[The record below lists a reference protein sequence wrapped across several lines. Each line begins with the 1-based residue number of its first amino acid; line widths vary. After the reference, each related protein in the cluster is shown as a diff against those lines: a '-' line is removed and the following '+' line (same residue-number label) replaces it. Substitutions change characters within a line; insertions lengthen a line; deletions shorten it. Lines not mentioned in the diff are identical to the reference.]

1 MSTIKQIA
9 ALPWR
14 RDAHGR
20 LEILLV
26 TSRTSRRWILPK
38 GWPISGMSG
47 AEVAHTEAVEEA
59 GVDGIV
65 AAVPV
70 GSYEY
75 VKDRGQRSARRG
87 HAEVYALEVTDE
99 RQVWKEMHQRERRWV
114 SATEGAVLVCEIDLS
129 RLLSDISLMCVVRGP

>member
-26 TSRTSRRWILPK
+26 TSRTSRRWMLPK
-38 GWPISGMSG
+38 GWPIRDRSG
-47 AEVAHTEAVEEA
+47 AEVARIEAIEEA

-65 AAVPV
+65 AADPI

-87 HAEVYALEVTDE
+87 TRKSIH
-99 RQVWKEMHQRERRWV
+99 
-114 SATEGAVLVCEIDLS
+114 S
-129 RLLSDISLMCVVRGP
+129 RSPTSDRFGTR